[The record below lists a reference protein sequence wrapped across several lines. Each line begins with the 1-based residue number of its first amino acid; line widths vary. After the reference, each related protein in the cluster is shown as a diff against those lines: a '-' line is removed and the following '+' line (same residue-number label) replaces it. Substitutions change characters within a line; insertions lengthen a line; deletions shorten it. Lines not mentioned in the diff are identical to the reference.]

1 MDKNKVVKY
10 GLMAAGMLLTAGANL
25 ISNHQQKESMKE
37 EIAKEVA
44 KTLSAKQGSP
54 E

>member
-1 MDKNKVVKY
+1 MDKNKIVKY
-10 GLMAAGMLLTAGANL
+10 GLMAVGMVLTAGANL

-44 KTLSAKQGSP
+44 KTLSGQAKES
-54 E
+54 